1 MNDRQSEHTRPPVH
15 MISIWFFKNKTFDPL
30 IIFHTFFVNIFTDF
44 SAKTA
49 YFMMFYVIL
58 SMRYK
63 MIMYEHMRKLRKERK
78 LKQWQL
84 AEYLK
89 CSQRTFSDYENGK
102 TRIPPDV
109 PIELSIFYGT
119 SVDYLL
125 DLTDEMKPHPRSNK
139 KRKRPWE

>member
-1 MNDRQSEHTRPPVH
+1 
-15 MISIWFFKNKTFDPL
+15 
-30 IIFHTFFVNIFTDF
+30 
-44 SAKTA
+44 
-49 YFMMFYVIL
+49 
-58 SMRYK
+58 

-78 LKQWQL
+78 LKQWQP

-109 PIELSIFYGT
+109 LIELSIFYGT

>member
-1 MNDRQSEHTRPPVH
+1 
-15 MISIWFFKNKTFDPL
+15 
-30 IIFHTFFVNIFTDF
+30 
-44 SAKTA
+44 
-49 YFMMFYVIL
+49 MMFYVIL

-109 PIELSIFYGT
+109 LIELSIFYGT